1 MQKHSSKVL
10 ILHGWGGSDTPHW
23 QDYLARDLASEH
35 FAVYFPALPHRD
47 APLLAQWTST
57 LESIIEDFRPNIVV
71 CHSLACMLFLHYC
84 ETHSDVSFDKVL
96 LVAPP
101 AQSTDNPEIASF
113 FPYPTPCINAKEKLL
128 VASTND
134 HYATTVDA
142 INLAMQTGCET
153 HILEDAGHINTDAG
167 YGEWSFALEWVKA

>member
-1 MQKHSSKVL
+1 MQKQLSKAL

-23 QDYLARDLASEH
+23 QDYLARDLVSDG

-47 APLLAQWTST
+47 APMLAQWMSE
-57 LESIIEDFRPNIVV
+57 LETIINDFKPTIIV

-84 ETHSDVSFDKVL
+84 EKNSDISFDKVL

-101 AQSTDNPEIASF
+101 AQDTKIAEISSF
-113 FPYPTPCINAKEKLL
+113 FPYPTPNINARHKLL

-134 HYATTVDA
+134 RYATTVDA

-167 YGEWSFALEWVKA
+167 YGEWKFALDWVKA